1 MQKGTRVAEK
11 HISQFTEVA
20 LKKIPDYRFTKLP
33 KWSYPTCYIY
43 RLHCPNLPTKRLMW
57 QED

>member
-20 LKKIPDYRFTKLP
+20 LKKFPDYRHKIT
-33 KWSYPTCYIY
+33 
-43 RLHCPNLPTKRLMW
+43 
-57 QED
+57 